1 MELPMTIW
9 AKRPNFVRSESVM
22 QGNSIIAAY
31 GGTTV
36 WTIKPLT
43 CSPDPQ
49 KVDEKMAASLTS
61 SDMNSSIGSLAA
73 FKAAGHTVELL
84 GKEDVEG
91 SPAYKIKVTRKGGM
105 IATYFVDA
113 GTFLTI
119 KVATKTSQM
128 GQEIEAEGYP
138 SNYKKVGDV
147 LFAFATD
154 AKVGGRSVS
163 QMIFEKIE
171 INEPM
176 DDSLFK
182 MPAVAKPVEKK

>member
-73 FKAAGHTVELL
+73 FKAAGQTVGRNSTSAKDELTPISGTGTNGAERRRL
-84 GKEDVEG
+84 
-91 SPAYKIKVTRKGGM
+91 SGM
-105 IATYFVDA
+105 QSGAPTCV
-113 GTFLTI
+113 
-119 KVATKTSQM
+119 
-128 GQEIEAEGYP
+128 
-138 SNYKKVGDV
+138 
-147 LFAFATD
+147 
-154 AKVGGRSVS
+154 
-163 QMIFEKIE
+163 
-171 INEPM
+171 
-176 DDSLFK
+176 
-182 MPAVAKPVEKK
+182 